1 MPGQREDL
9 VGLFDHVW
17 DRFWRRMD
25 GLDDDEWRWAPTAD
39 PRISLRWRL
48 GHIRRLL
55 SEDRNGAWLGRATA
69 PQNLDDERVGGIN
82 QAYAWS
88 KNFSDKFSGVVKQWK
103 RRHPKAYRVMRP
115 VLAVVVLTLL
125 GYWLFG

>member
-9 VGLFDHVW
+9 VALFDHVW

-25 GLDDDEWRWAPTAD
+25 GLDDEEWRWTPTAD

-55 SEDRNGAWLGRATA
+55 GLSPVTAHAHVAPAAVAFLLTSRNSQPHVSWPGHSLIRSSGPCTSSSAADQATGHSTRSS
-69 PQNLDDERVGGIN
+69 PE
-82 QAYAWS
+82 
-88 KNFSDKFSGVVKQWK
+88 
-103 RRHPKAYRVMRP
+103 
-115 VLAVVVLTLL
+115 LA
-125 GYWLFG
+125 

>member
-9 VGLFDHVW
+9 VGLFDHAW

-25 GLDDDEWRWAPTAD
+25 GLDDEEWRWTPTAD

-55 SEDRNGAWLGRATA
+55 SEDRNGGWLGRPAEPTGLA
-69 PQNLDDERVGGIN
+69 GRKAAGAAASLAGA
-82 QAYAWS
+82 QAAFTW
-88 KNFSDKFSGVVKQWK
+88 
-103 RRHPKAYRVMRP
+103 
-115 VLAVVVLTLL
+115 
-125 GYWLFG
+125 